1 MLKQSFLAVFEFSD
15 LGLPGSDRKD
25 GPKEHGESL
34 AAQYR
39 PALKQ

>member
-34 AAQYR
+34 VVPRQ
-39 PALKQ
+39 LTQEL